1 MRLATTSERRVL
13 LLLRA
18 AALALGP
25 RAGSR
30 WLHAYVEDL
39 GTTPAAAAMIG
50 GTAAYRAGMLLR
62 AMVLSEAGDVITR
75 GSRARSP
82 AAAEYR
88 SLSEDF

>member
-1 MRLATTSERRVL
+1 MRIATPPGRRVL

-30 WLHAYVEDL
+30 WLHAYEERL

-50 GTAAYRAGMLLR
+50 GPAAYRAGLLLR
-62 AMVLSEAGDVITR
+62 AMVIGEPSV
-75 GSRARSP
+75 P
-82 AAAEYR
+82 
-88 SLSEDF
+88 